1 MRERRNEPLSTLGSQ
16 RSALKETIEKDAR
29 IFEVKWLKEDQR

>member
-1 MRERRNEPLSTLGSQ
+1 MSRSQ